1 MDVGL
6 FFGSFNPIHTG
17 HLIIAQTVLDAAHLK
32 EVWFIVSPQNPFK
45 KAGNLAHEFD
55 RLRMVELAIE
65 DNWQFRA
72 SDIEFHMPRPSY
84 TADTL
89 AWLSDRHPEHKFRV
103 IMGADNLRNFSNWKN
118 HEVILEQYGLVV
130 YPRPG
135 YDLSVIQEHPKVQ
148 RMEAPLMDISAT
160 HIRNLVTQDIRP
172 RYLLAEPVIDY
183 IFAKG
188 LYRK

>member
-6 FFGSFNPIHTG
+6 FFGSFNPIHIG
-17 HLIIAQTVLDAAHLK
+17 HLLIAQTMLDAAKLK

-55 RLRMVELAIE
+55 RLRMVELAIA

-89 AWLSDRHPEHKFRV
+89 AWLTDRYPEHRFKV
-103 IMGADNLRNFSNWKN
+103 IMGADNLRNFPKWKN
-118 HEVILEQYGLVV
+118 HDVILEQFGLVV

-135 YDLSVIQEHPKVQ
+135 NELTALPDHPKVQ
-148 RMEAPLMDISAT
+148 RVDAPLMDISAT
-160 HIRNLVTQDIRP
+160 HIRNLVTMDIRP
-172 RYLLAEPVIDY
+172 RYLLAEAVIDY
-183 IFAKG
+183 VFAKG

>member
-6 FFGSFNPIHTG
+6 FFGSFNPIHIG
-17 HLIIAQTVLDAAHLK
+17 HLIIAQTMLDAAKLK

-55 RLRMVELAIE
+55 RLRMVELAIA

-89 AWLSDRHPEHKFRV
+89 AWLTDRYPQHRFKV
-103 IMGADNLRNFSNWKN
+103 IMGADNLRNFPKWKN
-118 HEVILEQYGLVV
+118 HDVILEQFGLVV

-135 YDLSVIQEHPKVQ
+135 NELTALPDHPKVQ
-148 RMEAPLMDISAT
+148 RVDAPLMDISAT
-160 HIRNLVTQDIRP
+160 HIRNLVTMDIRP

-183 IFAKG
+183 VFAKG

>member
-1 MDVGL
+1 MDIGL

-17 HLIIAQTVLDAAHLK
+17 HLIIAQTVLNTAQLK
-32 EVWFIVSPQNPFK
+32 EVWFVVSPQNPFK

-89 AWLSDRHPEHKFRV
+89 AWLSDKHPEHRFKV
-103 IMGADNLRNFSNWKN
+103 IMGADNLRNFPNWKN
-118 HEVILEQYGLVV
+118 HEVILEQYGLIV

-135 YDLSVIQEHPKVQ
+135 YDLSTIEEHEKIQ
-148 RMEAPLMDISAT
+148 RIEAPLMDISAT
-160 HIRNLVTQDIRP
+160 HIRNLVTKDIRP

-183 IFAKG
+183 LFAKG

>member
-6 FFGSFNPIHTG
+6 FFGSFNPIHIG
-17 HLIIAQTVLDAAHLK
+17 HLIIAQTMLDAAKLK

-55 RLRMVELAIE
+55 RLRMVELAIA

-89 AWLSDRHPEHKFRV
+89 AWLTDRYPQHRFKV
-103 IMGADNLRNFSNWKN
+103 IMGADNLRNFPKWKN
-118 HEVILEQYGLVV
+118 HDVILEQFGLVV

-135 YDLSVIQEHPKVQ
+135 NELTALPDHPKVQ
-148 RMEAPLMDISAT
+148 QVDAPLMDISAT
-160 HIRNLVTQDIRP
+160 HIRNLVTMDIRP

-183 IFAKG
+183 VFAKG

>member
-1 MDVGL
+1 MNVGL

>member
-1 MDVGL
+1 MEVGL

-17 HLIIAQTVLDAAHLK
+17 HLIIAQTMIDAAKLK

-55 RLRMVELAIE
+55 RLRMVELAIA

-89 AWLSDRHPEHKFRV
+89 AWLSDRHPDYKFKV
-103 IMGADNLRNFSNWKN
+103 IMGADNLRNFSKWKN

-135 YDLSVIQEHPKVQ
+135 NELTTLPEHPKVQ
-148 RMEAPLMDISAT
+148 SVEAPLMDISAT
-160 HIRNLVTQDIRP
+160 HIRNLVTLDIRP

>member
-17 HLIIAQTVLDAAHLK
+17 HLIIAQTVLDAAQLR

-45 KAGNLAHEFD
+45 KAGNLAHELD

-72 SDIEFHMPRPSY
+72 SDIEFHMPLPSY
-84 TADTL
+84 TSDTL
-89 AWLSDRHPEHKFRV
+89 AWLSDRHPGHTFKV
-103 IMGADNLRNFSNWKN
+103 IMGADNLRNFSKWKN

-135 YDLSVIQEHPKVQ
+135 FDLSALPEHPKVQ
-148 RMEAPLMDISAT
+148 RIDAPLMDISAT
-160 HIRNLVTQDIRP
+160 HIRQLVTQDKRP